1 MERINLG
8 IQNYSD
14 WLKAQ
19 PDILR
24 DENTGWSV
32 ISTEKLGLF
41 NDNLDIYFKEEGNN
55 VVLSDNGDVVANL
68 ELVGVDSSSSLFK
81 EAQKEVEGRWGVS
94 ISTANGEMTKSV
106 EKKQF
111 VQGKQDI
118 LSAMVL
124 LYELATIVNNPQ
136 DAKFKDDVDTLM
148 RGEKMN
154 ALNDISVYG
163 ESGSCFSF
171 DYILA
176 RPNADY
182 VIQPFITFDI
192 QKLAKFAY
200 DIEDV
205 RVLRERLLGKGF
217 RGIAILNDD
226 HCNVDEKIL
235 RELVDHQ
242 LDYVLWSKR
251 EKLEALS
258 SL

>member
-1 MERINLG
+1 MECINLG
-8 IQNYSD
+8 IQNYSE
-14 WLKAQ
+14 WLKSK

-24 DENTGWSV
+24 DESTGWSV
-32 ISTEKLGLF
+32 ISTEELGLF
-41 NDNLDIYFKEEGNN
+41 NDNMDIYFKEEGNN

-68 ELVGVDSSSSLFK
+68 ELVGVDSSSAIFR
-81 EAQKEVEGRWGVS
+81 ETQKEIEGRWGVS
-94 ISTANGEMTKSV
+94 ISTDNGEMTKLV
-106 EKKQF
+106 KKDQF
-111 VQGKQDI
+111 VQGKQDV

-136 DAKFKDDVDTLM
+136 DAKFKVDVDTLM
-148 RGEKMN
+148 RGEKIN

-176 RPNADY
+176 RPSADY
-182 VIQPFITFDI
+182 VIQSFITFDVP
-192 QKLAKFAY
+192 KLSKFVY

-205 RVLRERLLGKGF
+205 RVLRERLLGKSF
-217 RGIAILNDD
+217 KGIAILNDI

-251 EKLEALS
+251 EESEALS